1 MGNIPE
7 NIRKILSE
15 FSDMGRRCTVEIS
28 DGQFLL
34 IALKIG
40 GVRWQ
45 WPLVKNMRK
54 KHQVTLNL
62 FSYYPDE
69 RR

>member
-15 FSDMGRRCTVEIS
+15 FSEMGRRCTVEIS

-34 IALKIG
+34 TALKIG

-45 WPLVKNMRK
+45 
-54 KHQVTLNL
+54 
-62 FSYYPDE
+62 
-69 RR
+69 